1 MKTKLIDAIKRRLGL
16 YNGLDLE
23 YVFSEKLITKIPMK
37 YTNNYPLT
45 SDWMNG
51 RAYALTFL
59 ISEECY
65 STFASTLNDLGY
77 SIDESKQDNLISG
90 KSKQISSFFSIRR
103 AFSGVMPSII
113 SNDCDLIVRIKEAQ
127 LQPPMPST
135 SFPELDPGN
144 YGSLQGDLD
153 FWFYHLWLPFWNS
166 LTPEKQAKLPIDKAW
181 RSFIESHM

>member
-1 MKTKLIDAIKRRLGL
+1 MQSILHRLRNNTLILACRLSPRKRHIPRPFNRKTINQSHSNKT
-16 YNGLDLE
+16 
-23 YVFSEKLITKIPMK
+23 TKIILICRKDIDKVQMLFSPATHSVP
-37 YTNNYPLT
+37 YLRALNVEHSSTSLT
-45 SDWMNG
+45 
-51 RAYALTFL
+51 
-59 ISEECY
+59 
-65 STFASTLNDLGY
+65 
-77 SIDESKQDNLISG
+77 
-90 KSKQISSFFSIRR
+90 IRK
-103 AFSGVMPSII
+103 AFSGLLITI
-113 SNDCDLIVRIKEAQ
+113 ETNDKDLIMRINAAQ